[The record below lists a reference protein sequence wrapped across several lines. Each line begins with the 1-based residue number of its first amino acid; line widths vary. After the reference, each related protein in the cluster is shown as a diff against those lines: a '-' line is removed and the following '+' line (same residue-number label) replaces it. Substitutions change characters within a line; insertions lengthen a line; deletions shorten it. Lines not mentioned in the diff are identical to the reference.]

1 MINNILDKKHMKR
14 IITTLTIVTLLT
26 ACGSQVS
33 PVSHQEGKEY
43 AGDIITA
50 MRSFFLRS
58 LGIARTAGVSDADII
73 LDPGIG
79 FGKTPEANLLV
90 LKRLEE
96 LQEIDGQQWPLLLG
110 TSRKSFIGAALD
122 LPITERTEA
131 TGATCVWGIMK
142 GCGIVRV
149 HEVASTAR
157 MCRMIDKILEAQ

>member
-1 MINNILDKKHMKR
+1 MAAVAARYHR
-14 IITTLTIVTLLT
+14 
-26 ACGSQVS
+26 
-33 PVSHQEGKEY
+33 PVVVMHNQEGKEY

-50 MRSFFLRS
+50 MRSFFRRS
-58 LGIARTAGVSDADII
+58 LDIARTAGVSDADII